1 MITQI
6 DYDNGDGESLKSKDA
21 THAVDATE
29 SQEAPEAHDNDQ
41 LRIAG
46 KSGDAHDDKDAVAGE
61 EDDFAEED
69 AWLLACHFLDDDEG
83 KQDTE
88 RYVPQLMDAREM
100 RQLRV
105 TLRKS
110 ETQIRTCGRM
120 REFTPRKPVASP
132 ESHARRRNSN
142 LATQRHGKNPSLS
155 NINSNSGGFDT
166 GNAVQ
171 HQQQQ
176 QKNDALLTLGPTRAF
191 LTSVPPTAA
200 ALSSR
205 MSQQKQDFALVLRR
219 ELRQVRG
226 SLAAM
231 TPCYTLL
238 LCSLLM

>member
-6 DYDNGDGESLKSKDA
+6 GYDDDDDESLESEDV
-21 THAVDATE
+21 THAVDAAE
-29 SQEAPEAHDNDQ
+29 SQEAPEAHNSDQ

-46 KSGDAHDDKDAVAGE
+46 KSGGVHDDNDAVAEE

-83 KQDTE
+83 EQDTE

-100 RQLRV
+100 RQLRA

-110 ETQIRTCGRM
+110 ETQIQTCGRM

-132 ESHARRRNSN
+132 ESHTRRRNSN
-142 LATQRHGKNPSLS
+142 LATQRHGGNPSLS
-155 NINSNSGGFDT
+155 NNNNSGGFDA

-171 HQQQQ
+171 QQQQQ
-176 QKNDALLTLGPTRAF
+176 QKSDALLTLGPTRAF
-191 LTSVPPTAA
+191 LTAVPPTAA

-231 TPCYTLL
+231 TPCCTLP
-238 LCSLLM
+238 LCSLLI